1 MLSHTSKYAI
11 RALIYLELYSNPEKK
26 VGIKE
31 ISEKMD
37 MPSPFLGK
45 ILQVL
50 VKQKFLNS
58 TKGPNGGFYMK
69 RPAIDIS
76 LIEVIDVI
84 DGKDSFERCVIRNTN
99 CDHDNPCSMH
109 DKMAP
114 LWNELRR
121 VFTTETIADLV
132 SEFREDRERIRI

>member
-1 MLSHTSKYAI
+1 MLSNTSKYAL
-11 RALIYLELYSNPEKK
+11 RALIYLELYSAPDKK

-31 ISEKMD
+31 IARELD
-37 MPSPFLGK
+37 IPSPFLGK

-50 VKQKFLNS
+50 VKHRFLDS
-58 TKGPNGGFYMK
+58 SKGPHGGFYLN
-69 RPAIDIS
+69 RPAIDIA
-76 LIEVIDVI
+76 LMEVIDVI
-84 DGKDSFERCVIRNTN
+84 DGKASFESCVIRNSP
-99 CDHDNPCSMH
+99 CSHDNPCSMH

-132 SEFREDRERIRI
+132 SEFREDKERIRI